1 MIKTW
6 IAAVGLS
13 LAALALVPLV
23 AEAQRR
29 IDPAVA
35 KLPDGDG
42 KIAVI
47 ELCAGAC
54 HPASRFVNM
63 RQSRDQ
69 WHKTVMSMVA
79 RGAELFPEDVD
90 TVTNYLGT
98 YLSNSSAPQQQH
110 QGANH

>member
-1 MIKTW
+1 MKKLRITT
-6 IAAVGLS
+6 AG
-13 LAALALVPLV
+13 LAAAALVAMAL
-23 AEAQRR
+23 AAQAQRR
-29 IDPAVA
+29 IDPAAA

-54 HPASRFVNM
+54 HPAARFVDI
-63 RQSRDQ
+63 RKSRVE

-79 RGAELFPEDVD
+79 RGAQLFPEDVD

-98 YLSNSSAPQQQH
+98 YLTDGTAK
-110 QGANH
+110 

>member
-1 MIKTW
+1 MTLIRNAATAGLFVW
-6 IAAVGLS
+6 SLLATIIAAES
-13 LAALALVPLV
+13 QP
-23 AEAQRR
+23 RR

-54 HPASRFVNM
+54 HPAARFVDT
-63 RQSRDQ
+63 RESPDA

-79 RGAELFPEDVD
+79 RGAQLFPEDVV

-98 YLSNSSAPQQQH
+98 YLSDSNAH
-110 QGANH
+110 QGAK

>member
-1 MIKTW
+1 MKYW
-6 IAAVGLS
+6 IVAAAT
-13 LAALALVPLV
+13 LAAASLILTA

-29 IDPAVA
+29 IDAAAA

-42 KIAVI
+42 KLAVV
-47 ELCAGAC
+47 EFCAGAC
-54 HPASRFVNM
+54 HPAARFVNM

-79 RGAELFPEDVD
+79 RGAQLYPEDVD

-98 YLSNSSAPQQQH
+98 YLSNINAQQQ
-110 QGANH
+110 QDVK